1 MGEECHYSR
10 GTLASK
16 QVGTPLSRI
25 HLKELL
31 SCGQTDSAHT
41 GVSNEKIPLDESD
54 GIFLLKVDNRGFRV
68 EIEFTNEVS
77 MGIFSR
83 QPTSE
88 EQLAAVDVA
97 KQCLEIMFKYGLGRT
112 CLSCDTNPQTFFLPV
127 RRIPCAR
134 RSFHSRPGNSSRYL
148 SPSEFSGTS
157 TKTTRYKNKVA
168 FNLSL
173 E

>member
-41 GVSNEKIPLDESD
+41 GVSNKKIPLDESD

-77 MGIFSR
+77 MGIFSH

-127 RRIPCAR
+127 RLSYALK
-134 RSFHSRPGNSSRYL
+134 SFHFRPGNSSRYR
-148 SPSEFSGTS
+148 SPLEFSGTS
-157 TKTTRYKNKVA
+157 TKTTRCKIKVA